1 MTKYEQGKA
10 RARERAIEWQY
21 NFCLTDHYWDEVA
34 ATQYYFERLARRFGL
49 VREFRENGII

>member
-1 MTKYEQGKA
+1 MTKYAEGKA

-21 NFCLTDHYWDEVA
+21 NFCLTDRSWEEVA
-34 ATQYYFERLARRFGL
+34 SAQHFFERLARRFGL